1 MTKFRTVIVA
11 ATVAALMGTQ
21 AFAAEPALAPGKPAG
36 VQQAVR
42 HSARLWAT
50 IGIAAVVAGAVV
62 VAMNSSNSATPPAT
76 TSPTT
81 TTTP

>member
-1 MTKFRTVIVA
+1 MTKFRTTIIA
-11 ATVAALMGTQ
+11 SAMAMSMGTQ
-21 AFAAEPALAPGKPAG
+21 VFAVEPVLLAPGKPAG

-50 IGIAAVVAGAVV
+50 IGIAAVVASAVV
-62 VAMNSSNSATPPAT
+62 IAMNSSNRATPPA
-76 TSPTT
+76 SPATT

>member
-1 MTKFRTVIVA
+1 MTKFRTVIAVS
-11 ATVAALMGTQ
+11 TVAALICTQ
-21 AFAAEPALAPGKPAG
+21 ACAAETALLAPGKPAG

-50 IGIAAVVAGAVV
+50 IGIAAVVASAVV
-62 VAMNSSNSATPPAT
+62 IAMNNSNDAAPPVAT
-76 TSPTT
+76 TT